1 MNIHYEYI
9 YFVTTVAILHFDRQI
24 FIAITHCTWHDSVIM
39 IVTSRM
45 ETVDLSL
52 QYSINDRK
60 LLKGSDLDRY
70 AKKLHC
76 LCGRVGES
84 DMLTLKTLDPYEF
97 PSTEWIDDVLL

>member
-1 MNIHYEYI
+1 MTENYI
-9 YFVTTVAILHFDRQI
+9 ST
-24 FIAITHCTWHDSVIM
+24 
-39 IVTSRM
+39 
-45 ETVDLSL
+45 
-52 QYSINDRK
+52 
-60 LLKGSDLDRY
+60 LKGSDLDRY